1 MTHRVVC
8 RFFALVVCLLTAGCS
23 AADGCIGI
31 PGPCVSLTS
40 TTPTVTFIVGFDMTV
55 VDGPVSVPVIGV
67 PVIGPVPVNGFGF
80 RAVLP
85 VGATVTLHAVQSV
98 NGDIAGA
105 TFILGTVTWTLSD
118 STAAT
123 LTPAS
128 DGSAQLLATHAGRV
142 GRITANGTSA
152 LYACSLAVPRVC
164 TLLEAIDVIVP

>member
-1 MTHRVVC
+1 MTHRVLC

-23 AADGCIGI
+23 AADGCIGM

-40 TTPTVTFIVGFDMTV
+40 TTPTLTFIVGFDMTV
-55 VDGPVSVPVIGV
+55 VDGSLPLPIN
-67 PVIGPVPVNGFGF
+67 GPVPVNVSGF

-105 TFILGTVTWTLSD
+105 TFVLGTVTWTLSD

-152 LYACSLAVPRVC
+152 LYACSLAVPRTC
-164 TLLEAIDVIVP
+164 TLLAAIDVIVP